1 MHKNESFLLSLK
13 HAFNG
18 IMYVL
23 KNENNSRFHLVATIL
38 VIILAVFLNLSR
50 IEWVFLILVIFLVW
64 FAEILNTALEKMY
77 DIIEPNINPKVK
89 IGKDLSAAAVL
100 ATAILSVIV
109 GVLILGPKL
118 LSVLKNVGN

>member
-64 FAEILNTALEKMY
+64 FAEILNTAMEKMY